1 MTATRLAMAAGIALL
16 AAETSAQSL
25 DEAMAALTEGQFLE
39 AAAIAEAVGTSDG
52 YAMAAQSLAVQGHYV
67 ATDEDRNDVLRRAV
81 EMAERAVRADSTN
94 IRALFEHAHALGRR
108 AQSAGV
114 ITALREG
121 MGGKIR
127 DLLEAVLARDP
138 DHALAHMALA
148 SWHADVDAAG
158 RVARWMYG
166 GNKEDAVVHF
176 ERALELAP
184 DSKVV
189 LMEYGVRLAR
199 LDEESGA
206 ERAREMLSRALD
218 LPVRDAYEEYVHLD
232 VLDGLDALK
241 GS

>member
-1 MTATRLAMAAGIALL
+1 MTATRLAMAGGIALL
-16 AAETSAQSL
+16 AADTSAQSL

-52 YAMAAQSLAVQGHYV
+52 YAMAAQSLAVHGHYV
-67 ATDEDRNDVLRRAV
+67 ADDEDRDDVLRRAV
-81 EMAERAVRADSTN
+81 EVAERAVRADSTN

-127 DLLEAVLARDP
+127 DLLEAVLAREP

>member
-1 MTATRLAMAAGIALL
+1 MTATRLAMVGGIALV
-16 AAETSAQSL
+16 AADTSAQSL

-52 YAMAAQSLAVQGHYV
+52 YAMAAQSLAVHGHYV
-67 ATDEDRNDVLRRAV
+67 ADDEDRDDVLRRAV

-108 AQSAGV
+108 AQSAGA

-199 LDEESGA
+199 LDEESGT